1 MVKTDLVK
9 IIAVTQENIYDFIFE
24 NHDGDED
31 EEEPFNRNMAIS
43 LFHHELNYFE
53 DNNKKGIEIINP
65 HTTWKVIVDELEYKG
80 WIKLFTETQELT
92 QDYYILYVD

>member
-9 IIAVTQENIYDFIFE
+9 IIAVTQQDIYDFIFE
-24 NHDGDED
+24 NHGVDED
-31 EEEPFNRNMAIS
+31 EEEPFDGNMAIT
-43 LFHHELNYFE
+43 LFHNLV
-53 DNNKKGIEIINP
+53 DNNIKGIEIINP
-65 HTTWKVIVDELEYKG
+65 YTTWKVIVDELEYEG

>member
-24 NHDGDED
+24 NHDVDEN
-31 EEEPFNRNMAIS
+31 EEEPFDRNTAITF
-43 LFHHELNYFE
+43 FHHELNYLV
-53 DNNKKGIEIINP
+53 DNNIKGIEIINP
-65 HTTWKVIVDELEYKG
+65 YTTWKVIVDELEYEG

>member
-31 EEEPFNRNMAIS
+31 EEEPFNRNTAIS
-43 LFHHELNYFE
+43 LFHHELNYIV

-65 HTTWKVIVDELEYKG
+65 HTTWKVIVDELEYEG

>member
-24 NHDGDED
+24 NHGVDED
-31 EEEPFNRNMAIS
+31 EEEPFDGNMAIT
-43 LFHHELNYFE
+43 LFHNELNYLE

-65 HTTWKVIVDELEYKG
+65 HTTWKVIVDELEYEG

>member
-1 MVKTDLVK
+1 MIKIDLVK
-9 IIAVTQENIYDFIFE
+9 IIAVTQQDIYDFIFE
-24 NHDGDED
+24 NHGVNEDD
-31 EEEPFNRNMAIS
+31 EESFDENMAIS
-43 LFHHELNYFE
+43 LFHHELNYIE

-65 HTTWKVIVDELEYKG
+65 HTTWKVIVDELEYEG